1 MSMTDTATA
10 VHFVRSVFGIATH
23 GVFVSSLPN
32 VRGDHPG
39 EKSALTRD
47 TATIAA
53 HLARW
58 DRQGRGY
65 FFCVGTVPEGTMA
78 PAGESVRRKTNI
90 AENVFLHADVDAKG
104 IAIDLAEARRRIE
117 ALPLPPSII
126 VNSGNG
132 LHVYWLLNEPVTPDD
147 AFEATL
153 RQLADLVGGDPSVVD
168 RSRLM
173 RLPGS
178 HNTKDGAYKKV
189 EILSADYERRYNL
202 CDIED
207 MLGYMPPI
215 IARRVSDTRANEPQN
230 PYLAA
235 AARFGYKPPLD
246 VEAALAGMSYGAGDS
261 GIHQTQLRVS
271 ASLLSKGEATA
282 NVVAILLDAT
292 RAAAGALGANWNWQ
306 REERAL
312 YRMCEEWLRKHPPE
326 PKARTEPARESVAE
340 TPKAQSGSG
349 ESSVRDEQ
357 PSGAGVKVHDFA
369 AEKAK
374 RKPKAATKDDGDPPH
389 VALGAAVIEVI
400 QKRGEA
406 LLVTAGE
413 VWRYADGLWS
423 SAMLDGRRWLDVELE
438 KGARALGM
446 KSTAK
451 LINEARLWIMRNPD
465 LYRDEVTWDAHGK
478 IPTRSGLVDP
488 DTLAVE
494 APRLEHYATWRV
506 ECEYE
511 PGAGCPA
518 WGRMLG
524 DTFAD
529 RDDGLR
535 AATIE
540 TLQETVGL
548 SLVDAKPKSLTKAVV
563 LIGGSDSG
571 KTTILDVVGGL
582 QSDRPISTPL
592 DGLGGTHGLM
602 EFTRRAPWVLHEA
615 FDQSKWHFSA
625 LVKSILTGDP
635 VQINIKNGPLV
646 TQRVRAPVFWG
657 TNHPP
662 QFKEAT
668 KAIVNRLVVIPCRQ
682 TFRESSPV
690 GVAVDARRHG
700 FADPA
705 AYVLA
710 TEKPGLLNWAI
721 AGLRR
726 AKARGHLELTA
737 EIEELRVEIRAE
749 SNLVEGFMKE
759 CVTFNKDG
767 MVATTDFCA
776 AFTVWWE
783 ENKGE
788 RRGTPS
794 NDAIGKAISSL
805 GDGRIASY
813 RTNEAR
819 LYVGVH
825 LNEIGLDYWRGAASG
840 TAAQG
845 KTARISK
852 SSDAVNKAI
861 SGAWSTFPIV
871 ARMTA
876 EHERH
881 AERLRR
887 DTSKTAAVTTDTSVT
902 AEGASVTEVSPKAS
916 QSKPLF

>member
-78 PAGESVRRKTNI
+78 PAGESVRRKANI

-104 IAIDLAEARRRIE
+104 ITVDLAEARRRIE

-132 LHVYWLLNEPVTPDD
+132 LHVYWLLNEPVVPDE
-147 AFEATL
+147 AFEGLL

-189 EILSADYERRYNL
+189 EILSADYDRRYNL

-207 MLGYMPPI
+207 MLGYMPPVVDRRATE
-215 IARRVSDTRANEPQN
+215 ARPEGSQN

-246 VEAALAGMSYGAGDS
+246 VEAALAGMHYGAGDS

-271 ASLLSKGEATA
+271 ASLLSRGEATA

-312 YRMCEEWLRKHPPE
+312 YRMCEEWLRKHPP
-326 PKARTEPARESVAE
+326 ARESVAE
-340 TPKAQSGSG
+340 SPKAQAAGG
-349 ESSVRDEQ
+349 ENSARDEQ
-357 PSGAGVKVHDFA
+357 PNGAGAKVHDFA

-400 QKRGEA
+400 QKRGET

-438 KGARALGM
+438 KGARNLKM

-465 LYRDEVTWDAHGK
+465 LYRDEVAWDAHGK

-494 APRLEHYATWRV
+494 APRLEHYATWRI
-506 ECEYE
+506 ECEYK
-511 PGAGCPA
+511 PGATCAA
-518 WGRMLG
+518 WERMLG
-524 DTFAD
+524 DTFGD

-540 TLQETVGL
+540 TLQETVGM
-548 SLVDAKPKSLTKAVV
+548 SLVDVKPKSLTKAVV

-571 KTTILDVVGGL
+571 KTTVLDVVGGL

-662 QFKEAT
+662 QFREAT

-726 AKARGHLELTA
+726 AKARGHLALTA
-737 EIEELRVEIRAE
+737 EIEEMRTEIRAE
-749 SNLVEGFMKE
+749 SNLAEGFIRE
-759 CVTFNKDG
+759 CVVFNKDG

-788 RRGTPS
+788 RRGVPS
-794 NDAIGKAISSL
+794 NDSIGKAISAL
-805 GDGRIASY
+805 GDGRIAMH
-813 RTNEAR
+813 RTEDAR

-825 LNEIGLDYWRGAASG
+825 LNEVGMDYWRGASSG

-845 KTARISK
+845 KTARL
-852 SSDAVNKAI
+852 SSGADAVNKAI
-861 SGAWSTFPIV
+861 PGAWNHKTNIV
-871 ARMTA
+871 QMTA
-876 EHERH
+876 EHERF
-881 AERLRR
+881 AQRLRA
-887 DTSKTAAVTTDTSVT
+887 DTSKTAPVSTVRSVMP
-902 AEGASVTEVSPKAS
+902 EGSSVSQVSGQVS
-916 QSKPLF
+916 SDKPLF

>member
-153 RQLADLVGGDPSVVD
+153 RQIADLVGGDPSVVD

-326 PKARTEPARESVAE
+326 RKAEQPRAE
-340 TPKAQSGSG
+340 AQATGG
-349 ESSVRDEQ
+349 ESAARDEQ

-494 APRLEHYATWRV
+494 APRLEHYATWRI
-506 ECEYE
+506 ECEYV
-511 PGAGCPA
+511 PGATCAA
-518 WGRMLG
+518 WERMLG

-529 RDDGLR
+529 RDDDLR
-535 AATIE
+535 ASTIE
-540 TLQETVGL
+540 TIQDIVGMA
-548 SLVDAKPKSLTKAVV
+548 LVEEKSKALTKA
-563 LIGGSDSG
+563 LIFQGGSDSG
-571 KTTILDVVGGL
+571 KTTLLEVISGL
-582 QSDRPISTPL
+582 LSDRPLSTPL
-592 DGLGGTHGLM
+592 DALGGTHGLM

-662 QFKEAT
+662 QFREAT

-682 TFRESSPV
+682 TFREASPV

-700 FADPA
+700 FAEPA
-705 AYVLA
+705 SYVLA
-710 TEKPGLLNWAI
+710 TEKSGVLNWAI

-726 AKARGHLELTA
+726 AKARGHLALTQ
-737 EIEELRVEIRAE
+737 EIEEMRAEIRAE
-749 SNLVEGFMKE
+749 SNLAEGFIRE
-759 CVTFNKDG
+759 CVMFNKDG

-788 RRGTPS
+788 RRGVPS
-794 NDAIGKAISSL
+794 NDSIGKAISAL
-805 GDGRIASY
+805 GDGRIAMH
-813 RTNEAR
+813 RTEDAR

-845 KTARISK
+845 KTARL
-852 SSDAVNKAI
+852 SSGADAVNKAI
-861 SGAWSTFPIV
+861 PGAWNYKTNIV
-871 ARMTA
+871 QMTA
-876 EHERH
+876 EHERF
-881 AERLRR
+881 AQRLRA
-887 DTSKTAAVTTDTSVT
+887 DTSKTAP
-902 AEGASVTEVSPKAS
+902 VSPVRS
-916 QSKPLF
+916 VMPEGSSVRQVSGQVSSDKPLF